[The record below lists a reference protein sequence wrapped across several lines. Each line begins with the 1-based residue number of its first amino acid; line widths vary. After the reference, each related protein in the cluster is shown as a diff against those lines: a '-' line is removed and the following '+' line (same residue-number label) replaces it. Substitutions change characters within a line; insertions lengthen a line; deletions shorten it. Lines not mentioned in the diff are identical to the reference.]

1 MINSRLFRDTEKQR
15 HRGYSRL
22 LVCFALFAFFV
33 FSAFSFSTAQIKHKV
48 KDKALDEVSGI
59 AASRTN
65 PGLYYV
71 HNDSGGK
78 NEVYVLNAK
87 GKKVHTIVLNG
98 AVNRDWED
106 IAVGP
111 GPAGYANYIYVGEIG
126 DNKAQYPDITL
137 YRYPEPNFALREIR
151 KREPGEAPVV
161 VPLSVIFEESAKD
174 CETLMVDPLN
184 GDVYLV
190 SKREQKVGL
199 YQIKAPLADTGIN
212 VARRILDLDFALA
225 TGGDISPQRD
235 KVIIKNYDKVFCWSV
250 KPAQEI
256 KDALSQP
263 PTELPYI
270 VEPQGEAICCS
281 ANGKSYLTISEKA
294 KKQPLFLYQYKYE
307 DKP

>member
-1 MINSRLFRDTEKQR
+1 MIKSRLFRDTETQS

-22 LVCFALFAFFV
+22 LVCFVLFVCFVFLPTASLFAH
-33 FSAFSFSTAQIKHKV
+33 TKYKV
-48 KDKALDEVSGI
+48 KDKILKEVSGI

-78 NEVYVLNAK
+78 PEVYVLNTK
-87 GKKVHTIVLNG
+87 GKKVHTVVLNG
-98 AVNRDWED
+98 ATNRDWED

-111 GPAGYANYIYVGEIG
+111 GPAGYQNYIYVGEIG
-126 DNKAQYPDITL
+126 DNKAQYPTITI
-137 YRYPEPNFALREIR
+137 YRYPEPNFAMREIR

-161 VPLSVIFEESAKD
+161 MPLSVIFEDGAKD
-174 CETLMVDPLN
+174 CETLMIDPAN

-225 TGGDISPQRD
+225 TGGDISPQRE
-235 KVIIKNYDKVFCWSV
+235 KVIIKNYNTVYCWQIE
-250 KPAQEI
+250 PGQEI

-263 PTELPYI
+263 PTELPYS
-270 VEPQGEAICCS
+270 VEPQGEAICWS
-281 ANGKSYLTISEKA
+281 ADGKSYLTISEKA
-294 KKQPLFLYQYKYE
+294 KKQPLFLYTYPYPNK
-307 DKP
+307 